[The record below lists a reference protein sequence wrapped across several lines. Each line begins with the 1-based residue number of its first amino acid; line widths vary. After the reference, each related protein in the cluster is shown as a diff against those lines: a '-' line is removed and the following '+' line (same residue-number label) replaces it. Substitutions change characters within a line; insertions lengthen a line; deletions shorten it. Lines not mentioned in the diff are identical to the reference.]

1 MHKLCAKRIGT
12 QLAPTWKQL
21 RFDLWACLHRCM
33 PWDFWLIFLFLGVV
47 LPWRGRQRVR
57 QLMAIPE
64 VTGRDRIRLYIST
77 ILFQWAL
84 AIVVGWRAF
93 ARGLSWR
100 DMGLTREFTSSIL
113 LITVAGATLIAI
125 LHWMNVRRMA
135 HSDHPAI
142 ESLRALGSRLFPRQ
156 AAEFAFYILLASTAG
171 ICEEFIFRGFMIAAL
186 FRAGLST
193 LPVVVISSAM
203 FGVAHLYQGTGG
215 SVGTALLGMLFAA
228 TRIAY
233 GSLLPVV
240 IWHAVLDIIAGVAG
254 SKYFVRAAVE
264 SE

>member
-1 MHKLCAKRIGT
+1 
-12 QLAPTWKQL
+12 
-21 RFDLWACLHRCM
+21 M

-84 AIVVGWRAF
+84 AAVVAWRAF
-93 ARGLSWR
+93 ARGLTWR
-100 DMGLTREFTSSIL
+100 ELGLTHGFTPSIL
-113 LITVAGATLIAI
+113 LITVAGAMLIAVA
-125 LHWMNVRRMA
+125 HWMNLRRMA
-135 HSDHPAI
+135 RSDHPAL

-156 AAEFAFYILLASTAG
+156 TMEFVFYILLAFTAG
-171 ICEEFIFRGFMIAAL
+171 ICEEFIFRGFMVAAL
-186 FRAGLST
+186 FRADLST
-193 LPVVVISSAM
+193 SLVVVISSVM
-203 FGVAHLYQGTGG
+203 FGVAHLYQGKGG
-215 SVGTALLGMLFAA
+215 SVGTALLGMFFAG

-240 IWHAVLDIIAGVAG
+240 LWHAVLDIIAGVAG